1 MKVTDFLL
9 QKSTRVIAFI
19 SACVIFAV
27 CAGMGLNKF
36 FEIQKVYNQYNDL
49 KSAEKSEEA
58 DELFAELWAVGN
70 MYLRNLDEEG
80 HFIGSK
86 NFYDSTEKAL
96 KELGLMDSKGKIT
109 ISKSDNFDYYVS
121 WGNNS
126 ISTDNRSYNDI
137 YESDIYS
144 TTQIN
149 GNIHYRNYIG
159 WYSYYPG
166 TWYSTNYG
174 MTYYDFPHT
183 IKGIMATAVFDYD
196 TKDLDYYIDDYGVK
210 IYYKKDGTT
219 PIPNP
224 DNSSR
229 NVNITIYND
238 NESYIESY
246 NGYYDESY
254 SGYYNRYGEYVQPTA
269 PNAEVIE
276 EVTTP
281 IKVNIPAIPAPLL
294 ENSED
299 DSYILYNKDTNEWVE
314 VQNDIRQTG
323 NEYPLKICITPSEKL
338 LPLYKQYQSEIN
350 KADEI
355 VARFVIGCIPFL
367 VLALVLM
374 GFFILTSGY
383 DLKREKFVMHATD
396 RIWAEVVIATGV
408 FLTVGAIFS
417 FDMIGESYNFLNE
430 YYNNGKSALVTLWTT
445 CWTAIVALIVL
456 CVNTLIK
463 RCKCGTLWET
473 SLLCRMWKFVLRI
486 LKRVFGKIKSA
497 IKTVQKILLV
507 KNMNNNNIF
516 ARRLLIKSGIFM
528 IATIFACS
536 IESILGCVII
546 LLVYMFLIFK
556 DVKAITELSKQ
567 IDEIYGGDYT
577 AKEVRMD
584 YPTYTMTE
592 KLNNISNG
600 IQTAVDKRL
609 QSERMKI
616 ELVTNV
622 SHDLKTPLTSII
634 SYINLLSMEENL
646 SPVARDYVKILEN
659 KSARLSEIVSDVFDI
674 AKATSRTDI
683 NLEMIDAVILM
694 EQVLG
699 DMADRIEDSGKEI
712 RKTVS
717 AENAPVYADGKRLY
731 RVLQNI
737 IDNAL
742 KYSLDNTRIY
752 LTLTRTINMV
762 TIKIKNISSYE
773 IKCTP
778 EELTER
784 FTRGDESRTTEGN
797 GLGLSI
803 AKSFTEAC
811 GGKFEITIDGDV
823 FEATVELPI
832 TIKGVDKNNLF

>member
-70 MYLRNLDEEG
+70 MYLRNLDENG
-80 HFIGSK
+80 NFVGAKHFRE
-86 NFYDSTEKAL
+86 STEKAL
-96 KELGLMDSKGKIT
+96 RELGLMDSKGKIT

-126 ISTDNRSYNDI
+126 ISTNNRSYNDI
-137 YESDIYS
+137 YESDTYS

-149 GNIHYRNYIG
+149 GNAHFSNYRYNY
-159 WYSYYPG
+159 YYYG
-166 TWYSTNYG
+166 SANWYSTNYG

-210 IYYKKDGTT
+210 IYYKKDGST

-269 PNAEVIE
+269 PHAEVIE

-299 DSYILYNKDTNEWVE
+299 NSYILYNKDTNEWVE

-355 VARFVIGCIPFL
+355 MARFVIGCIPFL

-383 DLKREKFVMHATD
+383 DLKREKFVMHGTD
-396 RIWAEVVIATGV
+396 RIWAEVVLATGV
-408 FLTVGAIFS
+408 FLAVGAIFS
-417 FDMIGESYNFLNE
+417 FDMVESSYNFLNE
-430 YYNNGKSALVTLWTT
+430 YYNNGKFSLVTLWTT
-445 CWTAIVALIVL
+445 CWTAILALIVL

-473 SLLCRMWKFVLRI
+473 SLFCRVCKFVFSIFKRI
-486 LKRVFGKIKSA
+486 NGKIKSA

-507 KNMNNNNIF
+507 KDMHNNNIF

-546 LLVYMFLIFK
+546 L
-556 DVKAITELSKQ
+556 
-567 IDEIYGGDYT
+567 
-577 AKEVRMD
+577 
-584 YPTYTMTE
+584 
-592 KLNNISNG
+592 
-600 IQTAVDKRL
+600 
-609 QSERMKI
+609 
-616 ELVTNV
+616 
-622 SHDLKTPLTSII
+622 
-634 SYINLLSMEENL
+634 
-646 SPVARDYVKILEN
+646 
-659 KSARLSEIVSDVFDI
+659 
-674 AKATSRTDI
+674 
-683 NLEMIDAVILM
+683 
-694 EQVLG
+694 
-699 DMADRIEDSGKEI
+699 
-712 RKTVS
+712 
-717 AENAPVYADGKRLY
+717 
-731 RVLQNI
+731 
-737 IDNAL
+737 
-742 KYSLDNTRIY
+742 
-752 LTLTRTINMV
+752 
-762 TIKIKNISSYE
+762 
-773 IKCTP
+773 
-778 EELTER
+778 
-784 FTRGDESRTTEGN
+784 
-797 GLGLSI
+797 
-803 AKSFTEAC
+803 
-811 GGKFEITIDGDV
+811 
-823 FEATVELPI
+823 
-832 TIKGVDKNNLF
+832 